1 MTCNVL
7 NIRLKYN
14 QEYMAKD
21 LVGLEND
28 GLKTKVIFIE
38 NDTWYSEDLKV
49 GITLLKD
56 LLPDNK

>member
-1 MTCNVL
+1 
-7 NIRLKYN
+7 
-14 QEYMAKD
+14 MAKD